1 MHNTIRQ
8 TVPYID
14 NSVSKK
20 EFTHQIIFCTVFY
33 HLESLPLVVIIVDL
47 VKFGT
52 ATMSY
57 LPDREIV
64 SHISLNHISSDPP
77 IMYNAQG

>member
-20 EFTHQIIFCTVFY
+20 KNLRRINILYEFFCNFK
-33 HLESLPLVVIIVDL
+33 SLPQVVSMVDV

-57 LPDREIV
+57 L
-64 SHISLNHISSDPP
+64 S
-77 IMYNAQG
+77 YNIL